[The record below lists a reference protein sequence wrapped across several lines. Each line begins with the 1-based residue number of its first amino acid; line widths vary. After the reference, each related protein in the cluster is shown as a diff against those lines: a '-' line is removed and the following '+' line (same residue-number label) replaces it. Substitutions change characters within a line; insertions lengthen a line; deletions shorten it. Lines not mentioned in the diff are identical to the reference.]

1 MPKRTCLE
9 WRAQACP
16 DAGCAQE
23 VYPALCLGPGGQ
35 LAGARYL
42 LHPKHAPTR
51 NRKPRGAASPKHA
64 ATYWADMPAYPAQIA
79 EGLGGLGLGFSG
91 LGFKARVYVLGGK
104 YQNIQTDSPTLLK
117 PKH

>member
-1 MPKRTCLE
+1 MHRRSIQPCAWVLEGSWQGLGISYTLNSPNPKR
-9 WRAQACP
+9 A
-16 DAGCAQE
+16 
-23 VYPALCLGPGGQ
+23 Y
-35 LAGARYL
+35 
-42 LHPKHAPTR
+42 APTL

-104 YQNIQTDSPTLLK
+104 YQNIQTYSPTLLQ